1 MQSKFV
7 VVLVTVPSKEAG
19 ECIARGLLEQELIAC
34 ANLIE
39 SVQSFYTWQGEMH
52 IDKEVL
58 MVLKTRADLFQDKLV
73 PAIQTLHPYEVPEI
87 IAIPIEMGAQNYLN
101 WMEDVTCRQ

>member
-1 MQSKFV
+1 MQSEFV
-7 VVLVTVPSKEAG
+7 VVLVTVPSKDLG
-19 ECIARGLLEQELIAC
+19 ERIAKWLLEQGLIAC

-39 SVQSFYTWQGEMH
+39 SVRSLYSWQGEIQ

-101 WMEDVTCRQ
+101 WMEEVTIRQ

>member
-7 VVLVTVPSKEAG
+7 VVLVTVPSKDLG
-19 ECIARGLLEQELIAC
+19 DRIAKALLEQGLIAC

-39 SVQSFYTWQGEMH
+39 SVQSYYTWQGELH

-73 PAIQTLHPYEVPEI
+73 PAIQVLHPYDVPEI
-87 IAIPIEMGAQNYLN
+87 IAVPIEMGAQNYMN
-101 WMEDVTCRQ
+101 WMEEVTKKK